1 MGHQSNSWVV
11 TVLSSDKP
19 YSVYQRAGSANWW
32 LRFSLPKQGQIRIG
46 LKTPDYDEALK
57 KAEKEYQRAVFQ
69 AEHNILPGKMSF
81 NRLAEQFLESIKAD
95 ETDAKKH
102 ATFVAHRGVI
112 QRYLLEF
119 FGKTPITAIHEPKL
133 HEYLQWRTTYWTNGP
148 GKDVDRI
155 EYLRKGRKVLRPVK
169 HEEPELATLRRE
181 AVTLRAVFDYAA
193 RSGYINR
200 AAIPKLELG
209 KERSNKRPSFTN
221 EEVSTLLSLAEQRIA
236 EMAKHEKLQYERLV
250 LFCFISIAVDTGMR
264 PTELYNLN
272 WAHIVGFE
280 QERQKSIADRRIRIV
295 AHGKGKSPQEL
306 VPNVG
311 VFGAFDNLWEGYK
324 RLHRRYPK
332 PDDPVFANVDGNRIG
347 SIKNSLNQLLHAA
360 KLKADAFGRE
370 RTAYSFRHTYASNQI
385 RKGTDV
391 YKLAINM
398 RTSVRMIE
406 MYYSDVVPD
415 DVAAQL
421 EGNFD

>member
-1 MGHQSNSWVV
+1 MVHQSNFWVV

-57 KAEKEYQRAVFQ
+57 KAEKEYQRAQFQ

-81 NRLAEQFLESIKAD
+81 NRLAERFLESISAD
-95 ETDAKKH
+95 EADAKKH
-102 ATFVAHRGVI
+102 ATYVAHRGVI

-133 HEYLQWRTTYWTNGP
+133 HEYLQWRTTYWTTGP

-155 EYLRKGRKVLRPVK
+155 EYLRKGRKVFRPVK
-169 HEEPELATLRRE
+169 HEEPQLATLRRE

-193 RSGYINR
+193 RSGHLNR
-200 AAIPKLELG
+200 AAIPKIDLA
-209 KERSNKRPSFTN
+209 KERTNKRPSFTN
-221 EEVSTLLSLAEQRIA
+221 EEIATLLSVAEERIV
-236 EMAKHEKLQYERLV
+236 EMWKHPKLRYERLV
-250 LFCFISIAVDTGMR
+250 LFSFISIAVDTGMR

-272 WAHIVGFE
+272 WAHIVGFQ
-280 QERQKSIADRRIRIV
+280 QERHKPIAERRIRID
-295 AHGKGKSPQEL
+295 AYGKGKRPQRL

-311 VFGAFDNLWEGYK
+311 VFGAFDNLWDAYTK
-324 RLHRRYPK
+324 LHEREPQ
-332 PDDPVFANVDGNRIG
+332 PDDPVFANIDGGRIG
-347 SIKNSLNQLLHAA
+347 SIKNSLNQLLEAA

-415 DVAAQL
+415 DVAEQL
-421 EGNFD
+421 EGSFE

>member
-57 KAEKEYQRAVFQ
+57 NAATEYQRAVFR

-81 NRLAEQFLESIKAD
+81 HRLAEQFLASIKAD

-102 ATFVAHRGVI
+102 ATYVAHRGVI

-133 HEYLQWRTTYWTNGP
+133 YEYVEWRTTYWTTGP
-148 GKDVDRI
+148 GKNLNHI

-169 HEEPELATLRRE
+169 HEEPELATLRKE

-193 RSGYINR
+193 RSGFINR

-280 QERQKSIADRRIRIV
+280 QERNKPIAERRIRID
-295 AHGKGKSPQEL
+295 AYGKGKQPQRL

-311 VFGAFDNLWEGYK
+311 VFGAFDNLWDAYTK
-324 RLHRRYPK
+324 LHGREPQ

-347 SIKNSLNQLLHAA
+347 SIKNSLNQLLIAA

-415 DVAAQL
+415 DVAEQL
-421 EGNFD
+421 EGSFN

>member
-1 MGHQSNSWVV
+1 MGHQSNFWVV

-57 KAEKEYQRAVFQ
+57 NAATEYQRAVFR

-81 NRLAEQFLESIKAD
+81 HRLAEQFLVSIKAD
-95 ETDAKKH
+95 ETDTKKH
-102 ATFVAHRGVI
+102 ATYVAHRGVI

-133 HEYLQWRTTYWTNGP
+133 HEYLQWRTTYWTTGP

-155 EYLRKGRKVLRPVK
+155 EYLRKGRKVFRPVK
-169 HEEPELATLRRE
+169 HEEPQLATLRRE

-193 RSGYINR
+193 RSGHLSR
-200 AAIPKLELG
+200 AAIPKIDLA
-209 KERSNKRPSFTN
+209 KEPTNKRPSFTN
-221 EEVSTLLSLAEQRIA
+221 EEISELLLLAEKRIA
-236 EMAKHEKLQYERLV
+236 EMAAYPKLQYERLV

-272 WAHIVGFE
+272 WAHIVGFQ
-280 QERQKSIADRRIRIV
+280 QERNKPIAERRIRID
-295 AHGKGKSPQEL
+295 AYGKGKRPQRL

-311 VFGAFDNLWEGYK
+311 VFGAFDNLWDAYAK
-324 RLHRRYPK
+324 LHEREPQ
-332 PDDPVFANVDGNRIG
+332 PDDPVFANVDGGRIG
-347 SIKNSLNQLLHAA
+347 SIKNSLNQLLIAA

-421 EGNFD
+421 EGSFD